1 MAEFTALD
9 VQTLRKASGAGM
21 MDAKLALTEADGD
34 FERAATWLREKG
46 LAKAAARSDRENVE
60 GAVAAHVA
68 GPVGAIVELKCE
80 TDFVA
85 KSDRF
90 TGLAQELAE
99 LVTREGPEAVAG
111 RSSDIDDL
119 KLTLKE
125 NIELGR
131 VVHFEAAE
139 GAVID
144 AYVHRQ
150 SGRGVNAVLVE
161 LQDGSIELAH
171 DVALHIAS
179 SRPEYLSIEDVPAD
193 VVEVERSTLET
204 LSRNEGKPEQALDRI
219 VEGRLRGWYA
229 ERVLV
234 EQKFVKDEKQSIS
247 QLLGDARLNRFAQV
261 EIGR

>member
-1 MAEFTALD
+1 MAEFTARD

-21 MDAKLALTEADGD
+21 MDAKRALTETDGD
-34 FERAATWLREKG
+34 FERAATWLREQG
-46 LAKAAARSDRENVE
+46 LAKAATRSDRENVE
-60 GAVAAHVA
+60 GAVAAHVT
-68 GPVGAIVELKCE
+68 GSVGAIVELKCE

-90 TGLAQELAE
+90 TELADELAE
-99 LVTREGPEAVAG
+99 LVASEGPDAASA
-111 RSSDIDDL
+111 RTSDIDDL

-131 VVHFEAAE
+131 VVCFDAAA

-150 SGRGVNAVLVE
+150 SGRGVNAVMVE
-161 LQDGSIELAH
+161 VQDGSVELAH
-171 DVALHIAS
+171 EIALHIAS
-179 SRPEYLSIEDVPAD
+179 SRPQYLSVEDVPD
-193 VVEVERSTLET
+193 EVVEAERSTLET
-204 LSRNEGKPEQALDRI
+204 LSRNEGKPEQALAKI

-229 ERVLV
+229 ERVVL
-234 EQKFVKDEKQSIS
+234 EQKFVKDEKKSIA
-247 QLLGDARLNRFAQV
+247 QLLGGAMLNRFAQV